1 MATQIKIK
9 NLSEGYQSIITNGKH
24 SIIGDEPLSSRGT
37 DLGLSPTELILAG
50 LAMCKVTTVRYI
62 ARKNNWDIG
71 NVEAN
76 LLQEVIRGPE
86 GLKTTVK
93 IDLQIE
99 GNITGNQRAELL
111 EKAGNCYVHRMLKG
125 DWDIDYINSS
135 EPELINN

>member
-9 NLSEGYQSIITNGKH
+9 NLPEGYQSIITNGKH

-37 DLGLSPTELILAG
+37 DSGLSPTELVLAG

-62 ARKNNWDIG
+62 ARKNGWEIG
-71 NVEAN
+71 NVGAK
-76 LLQEVIRGPE
+76 LLQEVAREPE
-86 GLKTTVK
+86 GMKTTVK

-99 GNITGNQRAELL
+99 GNITDDQRAELL
-111 EKAGNCYVHRMLKG
+111 KKAGNCYVHRMLKG
-125 DWDIDYINSS
+125 EWNIDYITSS